1 VIRHLLPIPAVLLA
15 AGVLAVTGAQA
26 DSTPAGVA
34 KEAPR
39 VVPAAKLVKA
49 VGQREAWRARAVR
62 AERVL
67 RHEPSVQEALT
78 VASVA
83 YDVPR
88 TELSSVAWCE
98 STNRPDASNGR
109 YRGLFQFGPIFESSP
124 YGRAGLSVWSP
135 LASAMA
141 AAYIVRHG
149 GSGWS
154 PWECSPRGKF
164 AP

>member
-1 VIRHLLPIPAVLLA
+1 MIRT
-15 AGVLAVTGAQA
+15 LAVAVAVAVSVSGASALGDVPDPQITKPPT
-26 DSTPAGVA
+26 SYTVA
-34 KEAPR
+34 R
-39 VVPAAKLVKA
+39 AKLVKA
-49 VGQREAWRARAVR
+49 VMARDAARAEAKR
-62 AERVL
+62 WKRVAL
-67 RHEPSVQEALT
+67 HEPSVSEALT

-83 YDVPR
+83 YGVPR
-88 TELSSVAWCE
+88 SELSSVAWCE
-98 STNRPDASNGR
+98 STQRPDARNGR

-154 PWECSPRGKF
+154 PWECSPRGRF

>member
-1 VIRHLLPIPAVLLA
+1 MTVRDAVLPLVLFSVSATA
-15 AGVLAVTGAQA
+15 AVGLGASDPQITQPPT
-26 DSTPAGVA
+26 SYTVA
-34 KEAPR
+34 R
-39 VVPAAKLVKA
+39 AKLVKA
-49 VGQREAWRARAVR
+49 VDARNEARAEAKR
-62 AERVL
+62 WKRVAL
-67 RHEPSVQEALT
+67 HTPSVQEALT

-88 TELSSVAWCE
+88 SELSSVAWCE
-98 STNRPDASNGR
+98 SRHTPTARNGR
-109 YRGLFQFGPIFESSP
+109 YRGIFQFGPIFESSP

-154 PWECSPRGKF
+154 PWECAPRGAF
-164 AP
+164 RP